1 MPALTLPV
9 LAAWSVALVL
19 ALSAIVHLAGL
30 KSLRAAYAEWEYPRS
45 FHRVVGVSNLVA
57 AMFLATPETRIWGVV
72 LAAVILFLAVVTLLN
87 HRRYYWAVPGMLLMA
102 ALPPALLAT
111 GV

>member
-1 MPALTLPV
+1 MLPLPLPV
-9 LAAWSVALVL
+9 VAAWSVVLVL
-19 ALSAIVHLAGL
+19 GASAAAHLLGL
-30 KSLRAAYAEWEYPRS
+30 RSLRAAYAEWEYPRN
-45 FHRVVGVSNLVA
+45 FHRVVGVSNLIA
-57 AMFLATPETRIWGVV
+57 AVFLAMPETRVWGVA
-72 LAAVILFLAVVTLLN
+72 LAAFILFIAVVTLLN

>member
-1 MPALTLPV
+1 MSVLPV
-9 LAAWSVALVL
+9 VAAWSVALVL
-19 ALSAIVHLAGL
+19 AVSAAAHLAGL
-30 KSLRAAYAEWEYPRS
+30 RRLRAAYAEWEYPRS

-57 AMFLATPETRIWGVV
+57 ALFLARPETRVWGVT
-72 LAAVILFLAVVTLLN
+72 LAAVILFIAVVTLLS
-87 HRRYYWAVPGMLLMA
+87 HRRYYYAVPGMLLML

>member
-9 LAAWSVALVL
+9 VAAWSVALVL
-19 ALSAIVHLAGL
+19 ATSAAIHLSGWRRL
-30 KSLRAAYAEWEYPRS
+30 SAAYAEWEYPHS

-57 AMFLATPETRIWGVV
+57 AIFLATPQTRVWGVV
-72 LAAVILFLAVVTLLN
+72 LAAVILFIAVVTLLN
-87 HRRYYWAVPGMLLMA
+87 HRRYYYAVPGMLLMA